1 MKSKLLLCG
10 LLVVML
16 GCGGAKEKE
25 GTTKEPADTSTAPAE
40 GDGAAVTEQSE
51 MLVAVVKYCGSCGQE
66 KGSAVCCL
74 EGAETCPDC
83 NLAKGSPLCCK
94 VPAELA
100 GKDFCGKCG
109 QVAGSEECCKEG
121 AVMCVKC
128 GLAEGAPLCC
138 KLAETES

>member
-16 GCGGAKEKE
+16 GCGG
-25 GTTKEPADTSTAPAE
+25 TTEEPADTPAAPAE
-40 GDGAAVTEQSE
+40 GDGAAVTDQAATLT
-51 MLVAVVKYCGSCGQE
+51 LVSAVKYCGSCGQE
-66 KGSAVCCL
+66 KGSADCCL
-74 EGAETCPDC
+74 EDAETCADC

-100 GKDFCGKCG
+100 GKDLCGKCG
-109 QVAGSEECCKEG
+109 NVAGSEECCQEG

-128 GLAEGAPLCC
+128 GLAEGATLCC
-138 KLAETES
+138 KLTETES